1 MKLNWDEYYF
11 PNEMMEQADAIENCM
26 KELTDRLN
34 ELAKL
39 GKDVERVYIV
49 GSGDCY
55 FIGFAAAHAFRKYAG
70 VEAFGYEAYDFYLLQ
85 PKVDEKTMVVLF
97 SSSGK
102 SLYVLKS
109 LEYVSSCNGIAVGVT
124 NHADSPLGKDC
135 TAPLVTAAT
144 GVSKSFPT
152 KTSTSGLALMFALAA
167 ALGREKQLDVAA
179 CDALTEE
186 LTVKT
191 PQIIRRIY
199 AEEHE
204 KIRANAQKFL
214 EARCYAFAGSGPAR
228 SASMIGA
235 AKIIETNR
243 IRIMTT
249 NAEEYLHLNGFAIK
263 SADAV
268 VVIGNNISDHREQ
281 QVVEYAKAQCARV
294 LVVGN
299 VACEETENVVRVA
312 PFISELSPFPA
323 VLASMVVLHLFACAL
338 SRLSFKDPD
347 APHDVDLKHVIELLY
362 TGPVAGWQV

>member
-26 KELTDRLN
+26 KELTGRLN

-144 GVSKSFPT
+144 ASSPASSPPT
-152 KTSTSGLALMFALAA
+152 GA
-167 ALGREKQLDVAA
+167 
-179 CDALTEE
+179 
-186 LTVKT
+186 
-191 PQIIRRIY
+191 IRRWST
-199 AEEHE
+199 A
-204 KIRANAQKFL
+204 IRRRFCPRSWATT
-214 EARCYAFAGSGPAR
+214 PA
-228 SASMIGA
+228 
-235 AKIIETNR
+235 
-243 IRIMTT
+243 
-249 NAEEYLHLNGFAIK
+249 
-263 SADAV
+263 
-268 VVIGNNISDHREQ
+268 
-281 QVVEYAKAQCARV
+281 
-294 LVVGN
+294 
-299 VACEETENVVRVA
+299 
-312 PFISELSPFPA
+312 
-323 VLASMVVLHLFACAL
+323 
-338 SRLSFKDPD
+338 
-347 APHDVDLKHVIELLY
+347 
-362 TGPVAGWQV
+362 